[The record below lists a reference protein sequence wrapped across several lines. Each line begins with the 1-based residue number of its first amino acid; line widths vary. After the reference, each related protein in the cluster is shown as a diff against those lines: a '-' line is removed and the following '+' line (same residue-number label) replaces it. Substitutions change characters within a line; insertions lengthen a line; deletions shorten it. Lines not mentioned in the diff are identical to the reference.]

1 MKKLLFLLLLPL
13 LLVSCGI
20 IRGTGD
26 AYRPDEPLS
35 ITAKLSAKVG
45 IDEAGQ
51 SVGGI
56 LRMRR
61 DQVIQL
67 SLTKFGIEGARIIFT
82 PDSLFV
88 IDRLHKRYAANTY
101 AAFVGLLPDARPLTF
116 TDFQTFFWND
126 RNRSREEVSTTV
138 GLIFPL
144 EMRIKRSKIKTIEGH
159 KIPQNTHVD
168 LNIFD
173 KEVDLD
179 LTLSKVKIN
188 YNWNARTTIPE
199 GYTPIDTA
207 TLGKLLRKALQ

>member
-20 IRGTGD
+20 MRGTGD

-45 IDEAGQ
+45 VEEAGQ
-51 SVGGI
+51 SVGGM

-61 DQVIQL
+61 DHVIQL
-67 SLTKFGIEGARIIFT
+67 SLTKFGIEGARVIFT
-82 PDSLFV
+82 PDSLIV
-88 IDRLHKRYAANTY
+88 LDRLHKRYAANTY
-101 AAFVGLLPDARPLTF
+101 AAFVGILPDTRPLTF
-116 TDFQTFFWND
+116 QDFQTFFWND
-126 RNRSREEVSTTV
+126 RNRSNEEVSSTI

-144 EMRIKRSKIKTIEGH
+144 EMRIKRSKIKNIQGH

-173 KEVDLD
+173 KEVDLE
-179 LTLSKVKIN
+179 IN

>member
-20 IRGTGD
+20 MRGTGD
-26 AYRPDEPLS
+26 AYRPGEPLS

-45 IDEAGQ
+45 VEEAGQ
-51 SVGGI
+51 SVGGM

-61 DQVIQL
+61 DHVIQL
-67 SLTKFGIEGARIIFT
+67 SLTKFGIEGARVIFT
-82 PDSLFV
+82 PDSLIV
-88 IDRLHKRYAANTY
+88 LDRLHKRYAANTY
-101 AAFVGLLPDARPLTF
+101 AAFVGILPDARPLTF
-116 TDFQTFFWND
+116 QDFQTFFWND
-126 RNRSREEVSTTV
+126 RNRSNEEMSTTI

-144 EMRIKRSKIKTIEGH
+144 EMRIKRSKIKNIQGH

-179 LTLSKVKIN
+179 LQLSKVKIN